1 MKVKTLVIGS
11 AILFAWGAVSA
22 EKSDD
27 PLKKKKAAELHAAL
41 SQAAVYGPDHLGY
54 LEFAKTILVQRY
66 GLPPFPIPSKRRK
79 GEDFDAFSVL
89 SGGLA
94 IRESLQLDRTQSTEK
109 IGEDVPISDLTGP
122 QAKPHPF
129 KQMLGDRVVK
139 IPELAAFA
147 PHDFYYAHIEHPT
160 QAADLIEHLTTT
172 LGPLSRKFLPAAVD
186 FDTNEKLIRQ
196 LAIRVIK
203 SNRKYYDHIIEQMA
217 VVGSDP
223 FLMNGSDVTAIYKL
237 KQPSVFKSTVEGY
250 REYYKKEFAATASSV
265 TIDGVAGELL
275 STPDRRVCSYFLILP
290 DGTAIIS
297 NSEAAVKI
305 VLATKK
311 KTRPAL
317 GDMDE
322 YRFMRSIYPYDPEKE
337 DVFLYLSDPFI
348 RRLNGPEVR
357 LKEARRVREARRMA
371 RLELYAI
378 FYYQMNG
385 KRAENVKDLKEEFSD
400 EELAAFEGLTIDKRS
415 FAAKSNT
422 LGFLGSLLPN
432 LEYKVDRVSTEEADA
447 YRGFLA
453 DYDKYWK
460 NFFDPI
466 GIRAKNADRIR
477 IETCILPLIDNSAYQ
492 GMSQLTGG
500 KPVVLRSAE
509 GALPRE
515 IMSAGLKINLA
526 FLAGNAQ
533 GLQGL
538 NKKLAKHGT
547 SIEKAFGEEIQ
558 IHTMDTLPLVDFDS
572 SVLVREALQRRGN
585 LNYSLWGILAWSLFH
600 PIRIA
605 VPMKDPAKADL
616 VLSEILAWVRA
627 EMIGSK
633 DSGFRMAVYEQA
645 QDGVKFNVMLFSIED
660 ILKFR
665 FFFAMHEGVFHI
677 TTTQEHLTQ
686 VLHGGLQKGIVTRF
700 FDWFKKKPEAVTSN
714 AVGVYRPNRLA
725 LEKDQVR
732 SGNLEAARDASFRN
746 LSTYVLM
753 RTWFGKDIDEPAM
766 RSFGFRLHCPAG
778 GSYDLNERGQPFS
791 SVFGSPWNSAMDA
804 DGPAARKLDEFFD
817 IKELKVDM
825 EFTEE
830 GLKSR
835 IETD

>member
-1 MKVKTLVIGS
+1 MKSKSISIISVVL
-11 AILFAWGAVSA
+11 LAWTTVAA

-27 PLKKKKAAELHAAL
+27 PAKKKKAQELHAAL
-41 SQAAVYGPDHLGY
+41 SQAAIYGPDHLGY
-54 LEFAKTILVQRY
+54 LEFAKTILTQRY
-66 GLPPFPIPSKRRK
+66 GLPPFPIPTKRR
-79 GEDFDAFSVL
+79 GREDFDAFSLL

-94 IRESLQLDRTQSTEK
+94 IRESLQLDRTQTTDK
-109 IGEDVPISDLTGP
+109 IGDDVALSDLNGP
-122 QAKPHPF
+122 GAKPHPF
-129 KQMLGDRVVK
+129 KEMLGDRVVK
-139 IPELAAFA
+139 IPDLAAYA
-147 PHDFYYAHIEHPT
+147 PVDFYYLHIEHPT
-160 QAADLIEHLTTT
+160 QAADLVDHLSTT

-196 LAIRVIK
+196 LAIRVVK

-250 REYYKKEFAATASSV
+250 RDSYKKEFGAVATTV
-265 TIDGVAGELL
+265 TIDGVTGELL
-275 STPDRRVCSYFLILP
+275 STPDRKVHSYFLILP

-297 NSEAAVKI
+297 NSQAAVKI

-311 KTRPAL
+311 KTRPSL
-317 GDMDE
+317 GDADE
-322 YRFMRSIYPYDPEKE
+322 YRFMRGVYPYDPAKE

-357 LKEARRVREARRMA
+357 LKEARRMREARRMA

-385 KRAENVKDLKEEFSD
+385 KRAESLKDLKEEFSD
-400 EELAAFEGLTIDKRS
+400 EEISAFDGLTITKDS
-415 FAAKSNT
+415 FAAKSST
-422 LGFLGSLLPN
+422 LGYLGSLLPN
-432 LEYKVDRVSTEEADA
+432 LEYAVDRVSTEEADT
-447 YRGFLA
+447 YKKFLTE
-453 DYDKYWK
+453 YDQYWK
-460 NFFDPI
+460 TFFDPI
-466 GIRAKNADRIR
+466 GIRAKNDDRIR
-477 IETCILPLIDNSAYQ
+477 IETCILPLIENSAYQ

-500 KPVVLRSAE
+500 KPVVLRSSE

-515 IMSAGLKINLA
+515 IMSAGLKLNLP
-526 FLAGNAQ
+526 FLVGNAQ

-538 NKKLAKHGT
+538 NKKLEKHGT
-547 SIEKAFGEEIQ
+547 TIEKAFGEELQ

-585 LNYSLWGILAWSLFH
+585 LNYSLWGILVWSLFH

-605 VPMKDPAKADL
+605 VPMKEPAKADL
-616 VLSEILAWVRA
+616 VLSEILAWIRA
-627 EMIGSK
+627 EMIGSSN
-633 DSGFRMAVYEQA
+633 SGFRMSVYEQT
-645 QDGVKFNVMLFSIED
+645 QDGVKFNVALLSIED

-665 FFFAMHEGVFHI
+665 FFFAMHEGVFHM
-677 TTTQEHLTQ
+677 TTTQDHLTQ
-686 VLHGGLQKGIVTRF
+686 VLHGGLKKGFVARF
-700 FDWFKKKPEAVTSN
+700 LDYFKKKPEPVTSN

-746 LSTYVLM
+746 LSTYMLM
-753 RTWFGKDIDEPAM
+753 RQWFGKEIDEPAM
-766 RSFGFRLHCPAG
+766 KSFGFRLQCPAG
-778 GSYDLNERGQPFS
+778 GMYDLNERGQPFS
-791 SVFGSPWNSAMDA
+791 TVFGTPWNSAMDV

-825 EFTEE
+825 EFTQD